1 MSAALSLSGVRGVRG
16 VVLFCANGKPVAS
29 FPAWMNAHK
38 LPTLDDVASLCG
50 IGKHGQETVTMNGDQ
65 LAGLLETVP
74 ASGRIVARAESV
86 TVTVTDRKGITHFP
100 ITARLLNCADEWE
113 VIAPRGLLTRIVH

>member
-1 MSAALSLSGVRGVRG
+1 MSAALSLSSVAGVRG

-38 LPTLDDVASLCG
+38 LPSIDDVASLCG
-50 IGKHGQETVTMNGDQ
+50 IGKNGQETVIMTGGQ
-65 LAGLLETVP
+65 LSGLLETVP
-74 ASGRIVARAESV
+74 ANGRIFARAESV

-100 ITARLLNCADEWE
+100 MIARLLNLADEWE
-113 VIAPRGLLTRIVH
+113 VTVPRGLLTRIVH